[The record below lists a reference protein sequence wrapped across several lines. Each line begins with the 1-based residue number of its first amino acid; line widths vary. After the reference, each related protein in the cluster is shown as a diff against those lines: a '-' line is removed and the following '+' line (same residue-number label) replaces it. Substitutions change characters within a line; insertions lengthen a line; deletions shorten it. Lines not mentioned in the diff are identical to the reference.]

1 MLLLHAGMRGERDF
15 PSAVFKLKKK
25 ETEKN
30 RDKTPDFGMR
40 SATRVLTLKTLD
52 LFLQAI
58 LIDGP

>member
-1 MLLLHAGMRGERDF
+1 MLLLHAGVRGERDF